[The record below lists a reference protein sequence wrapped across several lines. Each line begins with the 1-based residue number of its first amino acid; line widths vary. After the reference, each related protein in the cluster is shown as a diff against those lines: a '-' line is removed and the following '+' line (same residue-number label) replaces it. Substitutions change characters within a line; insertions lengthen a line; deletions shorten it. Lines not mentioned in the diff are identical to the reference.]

1 MMMKDFVL
9 GFVLLV
15 FMTNNMNVMNVAA
28 AFTAKNRVFVGTPAQ
43 VGRRLVKDCMS
54 PKLTTLTT
62 STPLDDAI
70 GILLEQG
77 ISGAPVVADRDGGEE
92 GECRIVG
99 LVSSFDFLQKEAGE
113 GILLPI
119 MESSSTMEG
128 YMDAAK
134 KICARSVGDIMTT
147 NVITIES
154 NESMRKAASMM
165 AQHKLHRLPVT
176 DNGNLVG
183 MLTLSDILR
192 DVHRVTKNLP
202 PARTMQ
208 DTPMP

>member
-1 MMMKDFVL
+1 MKDCVLRLCFV
-9 GFVLLV
+9 GWLLV
-15 FMTNNMNVMNVAA
+15 WMIPTTVAAA

-43 VGRRLVKDCMS
+43 IGRRLVKDCMS

-62 STPLDDAI
+62 STSLDDAI

-77 ISGAPVVADRDGGEE
+77 ISGAPVVVDDGNH
-92 GECRIVG
+92 IVG

-113 GILLPI
+113 GILL
-119 MESSSTMEG
+119 MLDSTTELE
-128 YMDAAK
+128 AAK

-176 DNGNLVG
+176 ENGNLVG
-183 MLTLSDILR
+183 MLTLSDILH
-192 DVHRVTKNLP
+192 DVHRVTKLLP
-202 PARTMQ
+202 PASQQQQQSMK
-208 DTPMP
+208 DMPMP

>member
-1 MMMKDFVL
+1 MKDCVLRLFVW
-9 GFVLLV
+9 LV
-15 FMTNNMNVMNVAA
+15 WMFPTTVVAAA

-43 VGRRLVKDCMS
+43 IGRRLVKDCMS

-77 ISGAPVVADRDGGEE
+77 ISGAPVVDDSSH
-92 GECRIVG
+92 IVG

-113 GILLPI
+113 GILL
-119 MESSSTMEG
+119 MLDSMATMELE
-128 YMDAAK
+128 AAK

-176 DNGNLVG
+176 ENGNLVG
-183 MLTLSDILR
+183 MLTLSDILH
-192 DVHRVTKNLP
+192 DVHRVTKLLP
-202 PARTMQ
+202 PASQQQQQSMK
-208 DTPMP
+208 DMPMP